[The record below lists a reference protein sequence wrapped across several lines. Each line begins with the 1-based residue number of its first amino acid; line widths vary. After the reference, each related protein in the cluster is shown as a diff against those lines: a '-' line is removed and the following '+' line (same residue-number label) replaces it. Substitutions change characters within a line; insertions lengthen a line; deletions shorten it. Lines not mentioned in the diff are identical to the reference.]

1 MDRNVLSGIKE
12 ENILFAFGGI
22 IGGVLGFMLGS
33 FVGGPLFGIIG
44 AVIGSSLGRGLNLT
58 QSRGGFSSQ
67 SQTTGGDNLFFIS
80 LFSMLGK
87 MAKADGQVSES
98 EMNTIRQ
105 FMTRDL
111 NLDPLHQ
118 SQAMAIFNRSLS
130 SPESFEQ
137 YAQQFYIR
145 FRSRP
150 QFIEL
155 MIDALVRVAYADS
168 VVHPA
173 EQHLLESAVRI
184 FQVTSY
190 TYESIKNRY
199 VNGQGSRNS
208 GSSYQSSGSSY
219 GTSYSSSSSNLN
231 YAALGCTSSSSD
243 AEVKKAY
250 RKKVS
255 EFHPDK
261 IAAKGL
267 PAEFT
272 KFANDKFREIQEAYE
287 EIKKVRKF

>member
-1 MDRNVLSGIKE
+1 
-12 ENILFAFGGI
+12 LFGFGGI
-22 IGGVLGFMLGS
+22 IGGFLGFLLGS

-44 AVIGSSLGRGLNLT
+44 AVIGSSLGRGLSIT
-58 QSRGGFSSQ
+58 QSRGGFGSQ
-67 SQTTGGDNLFFIS
+67 SQTTGADNLFFVS

-87 MAKADGQVSES
+87 MAKADGQVSDS
-98 EMNTIRQ
+98 EMNTVKQ

-111 NLDPLHQ
+111 NLDPMLQ
-118 SQAMAIFNRSLS
+118 AQAMNIFNNAQT

-137 YAQQFYIR
+137 YAQQFYMR
-145 FRSRP
+145 FRNRP
-150 QFIEL
+150 QFIQL
-155 MIDALVRVAYADS
+155 MVDALVRVAYADNK
-168 VVHPA
+168 VHPA

-184 FQVTSY
+184 FRVTSY

-199 VNGQGSRNS
+199 SSGGGYSGG
-208 GSSYQSSGSSY
+208 GSSYQSSSSSGS
-219 GTSYSSSSSNLN
+219 SYSSSYSSNSNLN
-231 YAALGCTSSSSD
+231 YAILDCTSSSSD
-243 AEVKKAY
+243 SEVKKAY

>member
-1 MDRNVLSGIKE
+1 
-12 ENILFAFGGI
+12 LFGFGGI
-22 IGGVLGFMLGS
+22 IGGFLGFLLGS

-44 AVIGSSLGRGLNLT
+44 AVIGSSLGRGLSIT
-58 QSRGGFSSQ
+58 QSRGGFGSQ
-67 SQTTGGDNLFFIS
+67 SQTTGADNLFFVS

-87 MAKADGQVSES
+87 MAKADGQVSDS
-98 EMNTIRQ
+98 EMNTVKQ

-111 NLDPLHQ
+111 NLDPMLQ
-118 SQAMAIFNRSLS
+118 AQAMNIFNNAQT

-137 YAQQFYIR
+137 YAQQFYMR
-145 FRSRP
+145 FRNRP
-150 QFIEL
+150 QFIQL
-155 MIDALVRVAYADS
+155 MVDALVRVAYADNK
-168 VVHPA
+168 VHPA

-184 FQVTSY
+184 FRVTSY

-199 VNGQGSRNS
+199 SSGSRYS
-208 GSSYQSSGSSY
+208 GGGSSYQSSSSSGS
-219 GTSYSSSSSNLN
+219 SYSSSYSSNSNLN
-231 YAALGCTSSSSD
+231 YAILDCTSSSSD
-243 AEVKKAY
+243 SEVKKAY

>member
-1 MDRNVLSGIKE
+1 MFG
-12 ENILFAFGGI
+12 FGGI
-22 IGGVLGFMLGS
+22 IGGFLGFLLGS

-44 AVIGSSLGRGLNLT
+44 AVIGSSLGRGLSIT
-58 QSRGGFSSQ
+58 QSRGGFGSQ
-67 SQTTGGDNLFFIS
+67 SQTTGADNLFFVS

-87 MAKADGQVSES
+87 MAKADGQVSDS
-98 EMNTIRQ
+98 EMNTVKQ

-111 NLDPLHQ
+111 NLDPMLQ
-118 SQAMAIFNRSLS
+118 AQAMNIFNNAQT

-137 YAQQFYIR
+137 YAQQFYMR
-145 FRSRP
+145 FRNRP
-150 QFIEL
+150 QFIQL
-155 MIDALVRVAYADS
+155 MVDALVRVAYADNK
-168 VVHPA
+168 VHPA

-184 FQVTSY
+184 FRVTSY

-199 VNGQGSRNS
+199 SSGSRYS
-208 GSSYQSSGSSY
+208 GGGSSYQSSSSSGS
-219 GTSYSSSSSNLN
+219 SYSSSYSSNSNLN
-231 YAALGCTSSSSD
+231 YAILDCTSSSSD
-243 AEVKKAY
+243 SEVKKAY

>member
-1 MDRNVLSGIKE
+1 MFG
-12 ENILFAFGGI
+12 FGGI
-22 IGGVLGFMLGS
+22 IGGFLGFLLGS

-44 AVIGSSLGRGLNLT
+44 AVIGSSLGRGLSIT
-58 QSRGGFSSQ
+58 QSRGGFGSQ
-67 SQTTGGDNLFFIS
+67 SQTTGADNLFFVS

-87 MAKADGQVSES
+87 MAKADGQVSDS
-98 EMNTIRQ
+98 EMNTVKQ

-111 NLDPLHQ
+111 NLDPMLQ
-118 SQAMAIFNRSLS
+118 AQAMNIFNNAQT

-137 YAQQFYIR
+137 YAQQFYMR
-145 FRSRP
+145 FRNRP
-150 QFIEL
+150 QFIQL
-155 MIDALVRVAYADS
+155 MVDALVRVAYADNK
-168 VVHPA
+168 VHPA

-184 FQVTSY
+184 FRVTSY

-199 VNGQGSRNS
+199 SSGGGYSGG
-208 GSSYQSSGSSY
+208 GSSYQSSSSSGS
-219 GTSYSSSSSNLN
+219 SYSSSYSSNSNLN
-231 YAALGCTSSSSD
+231 YAILDCTSSSSD
-243 AEVKKAY
+243 SEVKKAY

>member
-1 MDRNVLSGIKE
+1 M
-12 ENILFAFGGI
+12 FAFGGL
-22 IGGVLGFMLGS
+22 IGGVLGFLLGS
-33 FVGGPLFGIIG
+33 MVGGPLFGIIG
-44 AVIGSSLGRGLNLT
+44 AVIGSSLGRGLNIT
-58 QSRGGFSSQ
+58 QSRGGFGSQ
-67 SQTTGGDNLFFIS
+67 SGTTGVDNLFFVS

-87 MAKADGQVSES
+87 MAKADGQVSDS
-98 EMNTIRQ
+98 EMSTIKQ
-105 FMTRDL
+105 FMIRDL
-111 NLDPLHQ
+111 NLDPQLQ
-118 SQAMAIFNRSLS
+118 SQAMMIFNRSLS

-137 YAQQFYIR
+137 YAQQFYVR

-155 MIDALVRVAYADS
+155 MVDALIRVAYSDK
-168 VVHPA
+168 VIHPA
-173 EQHLLESAVRI
+173 EQHLLDSAVRI
-184 FQVTSY
+184 FRVSAY

-199 VNGQGSRNS
+199 TS
-208 GSSYQSSGSSY
+208 GSSYQSTGSSNRSGSSY
-219 GTSYSSSSSNLN
+219 SSYSSPGSNLN
-231 YAALGCTSSSSD
+231 YSILGCTNSSSD
-243 AEVKKAY
+243 SDIKKAY

-287 EIKKVRKF
+287 KIKKERKF